1 MLQESWLI
9 VNSYA
14 LIVDPNSPLRR
25 LSRTNTPSAASQ
37 SRNGVRPVDQHG
49 APLAGEPKEEAVEE
63 DVRAPVAVA
72 AVRASA
78 LAPER

>member
-14 LIVDPNSPLRR
+14 LIVGPNSPLRR
-25 LSRTNTPSAASQ
+25 LSRINTPSAASQ
-37 SRNGVRPVDQHG
+37 SRSGVRPVDQHG
-49 APLAGEPKEEAVEE
+49 APLAGEPKEEE

-72 AVRASA
+72 AVRESA
-78 LAPER
+78 LVPER